1 MKENTFIL
9 CQRLLKLVQATR
21 AGADVVDIEYFRNN
35 HTDDAHVNIIWAS
48 GHIKR
53 VDVTADSGIAMIKDV
68 LEQIT

>member
-21 AGADVVDIEYFRNN
+21 AGADVVDIEYFGND
-35 HTDDAHVNIIWAS
+35 HTDDAHVNITWAD
-48 GHIKR
+48 GQIVR
-53 VDVTADSGIAMIKDV
+53 IDVTADSGIAMIKDV

>member
-21 AGADVVDIEYFRNN
+21 AGAEVVDIEYFGNN
-35 HTDDAHVNIIWAS
+35 HTDDAHVDITWAS
-48 GHIKR
+48 GSTKR

-68 LEQIT
+68 LEHIT

>member
-21 AGADVVDIEYFRNN
+21 AGTDVVDIEYFCND
-35 HTDDAHVNIIWAS
+35 HTDDAHVDITWAS
-48 GHIKR
+48 GHTKR

-68 LEQIT
+68 LRHIE

>member
-21 AGADVVDIEYFRNN
+21 AGADVIDIEYFSNDF
-35 HTDDAHVNIIWAS
+35 TDDAHVDITWAS
-48 GHIKR
+48 GYTKR

-68 LEQIT
+68 LRHIE

>member
-21 AGADVVDIEYFRNN
+21 AGADVVDIEYFGNEF
-35 HTDDAHVNIIWAS
+35 TDDAHVDITWAS
-48 GHIKR
+48 GFTKR

-68 LEQIT
+68 LEHIT

>member
-21 AGADVVDIEYFRNN
+21 AGADVIDIEYFGND
-35 HTDDAHVNIIWAS
+35 HTDDAHVDITWVS
-48 GHIKR
+48 GHTKR